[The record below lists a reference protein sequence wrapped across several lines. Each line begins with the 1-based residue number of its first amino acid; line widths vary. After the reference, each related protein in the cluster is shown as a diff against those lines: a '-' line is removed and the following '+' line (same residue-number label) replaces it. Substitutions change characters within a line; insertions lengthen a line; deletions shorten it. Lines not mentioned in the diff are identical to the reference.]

1 VGGKRI
7 GARKH
12 IHFCVA
18 VLVFLVVG
26 GCSSWPHSAAGDA
39 AGDGKVSVVD
49 PAARHLASGRI
60 LLAQHDFIRALREYE
75 QITSLVP
82 GSPAAEEALFY
93 CGLIYA
99 HPANT
104 RRDYAKSTEYLK
116 KLSEG
121 YVKGAFTEQANVM
134 LSIMKENKELHRTA
148 EKSKALME
156 ESNRTIEKLK
166 TLIEASKKVD
176 IGIEDKKRESVR

>member
-1 VGGKRI
+1 MGGKRI

-18 VLVFLVVG
+18 VLIFLVVG
-26 GCSSWPHSAAGDA
+26 GCGSWPHSTGGDA

-49 PAARHLASGRI
+49 PTTRRLASGR
-60 LLAQHDFIRALREYE
+60 LLFVQHDFIRALREYE
-75 QITSLVP
+75 QITSVAP

-99 HPANT
+99 HPANP
-104 RRDYAKSTEYLK
+104 RRDYATSMEYLK

-121 YVKGAFTEQANVM
+121 YTKGAFTEQANVM

-148 EKSKALME
+148 EKSKALMD

-166 TLIEASKKVD
+166 ALIEASKKVD
-176 IGIEDKKRESVR
+176 IGIEDKKKESVR